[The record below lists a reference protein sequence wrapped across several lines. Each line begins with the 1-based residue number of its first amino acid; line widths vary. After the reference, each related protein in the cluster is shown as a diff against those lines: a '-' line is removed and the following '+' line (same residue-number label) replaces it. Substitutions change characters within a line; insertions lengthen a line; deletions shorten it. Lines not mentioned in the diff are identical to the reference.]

1 MDNKQSIMFAYVEEW
16 LKTNLTKKRFS
27 EEHQLSV
34 YSFQYWC
41 KIYQQTHCSSEEQ
54 PQFIEIKPKKEL
66 VDLSR
71 KVQMELTLPSGIQIK
86 IY

>member
-1 MDNKQSIMFAYVEEW
+1 MENKQSIMFAYVEEW

-27 EEHQLSV
+27 EEHQLSP

-41 KIYQQTHCSSEEQ
+41 KIYQQTHCTSEEGS
-54 PQFIEIKPKKEL
+54 QFIEIKSAKEV
-66 VDLSR
+66 VDKLR
-71 KVQMELTLPSGIQIK
+71 EVQMELTLPSGIQIK